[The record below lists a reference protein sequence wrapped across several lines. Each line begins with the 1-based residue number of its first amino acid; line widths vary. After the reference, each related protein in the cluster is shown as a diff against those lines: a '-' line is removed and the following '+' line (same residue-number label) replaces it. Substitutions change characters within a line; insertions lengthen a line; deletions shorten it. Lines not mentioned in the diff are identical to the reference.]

1 MPLPRPLSKEQ
12 ILLAMEKTKS
22 VKAAARF
29 LNASYI
35 HTKKY
40 MKLYTDENGVTLFD
54 LHKNQCGKGI
64 PKFLS
69 NGPKSVLKLD
79 DILEGRIP
87 IEHFTSDKVKRILI
101 KEGYLKEV
109 CTMCGFKERRVVDYK
124 MPLILSFKDKNKRN
138 FKIDNVELVC
148 YNCYFLTVGNIFTN
162 KDMRQL
168 EEHINLNETTE
179 AVNFQLDD
187 WQIEQL
193 KNLGLHDDKMDGEE
207 YISRL

>member
-179 AVNFQLDD
+179 AINFQLDD

>member
-69 NGPKSVLKLD
+69 NGPKSVLKLRLFLSLKD
-79 DILEGRIP
+79 NISGIL
-87 IEHFTSDKVKRILI
+87 
-101 KEGYLKEV
+101 
-109 CTMCGFKERRVVDYK
+109 
-124 MPLILSFKDKNKRN
+124 
-138 FKIDNVELVC
+138 
-148 YNCYFLTVGNIFTN
+148 
-162 KDMRQL
+162 
-168 EEHINLNETTE
+168 
-179 AVNFQLDD
+179 
-187 WQIEQL
+187 
-193 KNLGLHDDKMDGEE
+193 
-207 YISRL
+207 

>member
-40 MKLYTDENGVTLFD
+40 MKLYTDDNGVTLFD

-69 NGPKSVLKLD
+69 NDPKSVLKLD

-87 IEHFTSDKVKRILI
+87 IEHFTSDKVKKILI

-109 CTMCGFKERRVVDYK
+109 CAMCGFNERRVVDYK

-138 FKIDNVELVC
+138 FKIDNVELIC

-179 AVNFQLDD
+179 AINFQLDD

-207 YISRL
+207 FISRL